1 MSNSAAAKVP
11 LSQRVNLRIVAFI
24 AVIALLVG
32 YPVYVL
38 ISEQVTGGIH
48 HTGGYVETNLK
59 AMGNFQFDGSS
70 GTIEDVPA
78 QWRELDGKKL
88 SLVGEIWAPNEASNE
103 IRNFELVYSI
113 AKCCFGGP
121 PKVHERVFCKVPDG
135 KSISYEGGFYN
146 VKGTLHVSV
155 KKEGGAV
162 SSVYTLDVESATP
175 AS

>member
-1 MSNSAAAKVP
+1 MSTATAKVP
-11 LSQRVNLRIVAFI
+11 LSERLNLRMVAFI
-24 AVIALLVG
+24 GIIALLIG

-48 HTGGYVETNLK
+48 HSGGYIETNLK
-59 AMGNFQFDGSS
+59 AMGNFTFDGNN

-78 QWRELDGKKL
+78 QWRALDGKKL
-88 SLVGEIWAPNEASNE
+88 SLVGEIYAENEAGNE
-103 IRNFELVYSI
+103 IHHFQLVYSI

-121 PKVHERVFCKVPDG
+121 PKVQERIFCEVPDG